1 MIYFYLVFFGAAFIF
16 SFLINSLFLRFSR
29 TLGIRDK
36 KETIIRWASTSK
48 PAFGG
53 ISFYIVFLI
62 SFASYSIFFE
72 AQEVLLNKKIVGLLG
87 TATLAFMMGL
97 ADDAY
102 NTKPFL
108 KLFVQILCGVI
119 LCYSGIHIGIFQDM
133 VLNYLITVLW
143 IVGIMNSVNMLDNMD
158 SIAAIV
164 SIMIFSVAALLIYL
178 SHTAQNNIHF
188 LILIGL
194 IGSLSGFLIFN
205 WHPSKL
211 YMGDTGS
218 QVIGLMLA
226 AIGIIYFWN
235 DSSSLHDTIAVS
247 KQFIIVV
254 TAFILPITDT
264 TIVVVNRITSG
275 RSPFVGGR
283 DHTTHNLFFRGVTEK
298 RIAVLFGAIG
308 FLSMVIIY
316 YIETQITEWSTG
328 QFLFFSLYPLTIFL
342 SLFAITKMKTNVVN
356 HSSTNGDTHA
366 QHSISTNGNG
376 FHAKKNL
383 T

>member
-1 MIYFYLVFFGAAFIF
+1 MTYFYLAFLGASFIF
-16 SFLINSLFLRFSR
+16 SFLINSLFLRFSK
-29 TLGIRDK
+29 TLGIRDN

-62 SFASYSIFFE
+62 SFASYSMFFQ
-72 AQEVLLNKKIVGLLG
+72 AQEVLLNKKVVGLLG
-87 TATLAFMMGL
+87 TTTLAFMMGL

-102 NTKPFL
+102 NTRPFF

-119 LCYSGIHIGIFQDM
+119 LCYCGIHIGIFQSM
-133 VLNYLITVLW
+133 ALNYVVTIVW

-158 SIAAIV
+158 SIATIV
-164 SIMIFSVAALLIYL
+164 SIMIFACAALLIWL
-178 SHTAQNNIHF
+178 SNTFQNNIHF

-218 QVIGLMLA
+218 QVIGLMLG

-235 DSSSLHDTIAVS
+235 DSASMRDSISISRQL
-247 KQFIIVV
+247 IIVL
-254 TAFILPITDT
+254 TAFILPISDT
-264 TIVVVNRITSG
+264 TIVVINRLSSR
-275 RSPFVGGR
+275 RSPFIGGR

-298 RIAVLFGAIG
+298 RIAILFGGIG
-308 FLSMVIIY
+308 FLSMLIIY
-316 YIETQITEWSTG
+316 YIQMRTTAWGIN
-328 QFLFFSLYPLTIFL
+328 QFLFFALYPLAIL
-342 SLFAITKMKTNVVN
+342 SGLFIVTRIKSKITNQGNPEESELSQTPTNA
-356 HSSTNGDTHA
+356 TGLY
-366 QHSISTNGNG
+366 
-376 FHAKKNL
+376 AKKDL

>member
-1 MIYFYLVFFGAAFIF
+1 MTSFYLGFLAASFIF
-16 SFLINSLFLRFSR
+16 SFLINSLFLRFSK

-36 KETIIRWASTSK
+36 QETVIRWASTSK

-62 SFASYSIFFE
+62 SFASYSIFFQ

-108 KLFVQILCGVI
+108 KLFVQVLCGVV
-119 LCYSGIHIGIFQDM
+119 LCYSGIHIGIFQNM
-133 VLNYLITVLW
+133 SLNYLLTVLW

-164 SIMIFSVAALLIYL
+164 SIMIFAAAAMLIFL
-178 SHTAQNNIHF
+178 SNTAQNNIHF
-188 LILIGL
+188 LILTGL
-194 IGSLSGFLIFN
+194 VGSLLGFLIFN

-235 DSSSLHDTIAVS
+235 DSSSISDTISVS
-247 KQFIIVV
+247 KQLIIVI
-254 TAFILPITDT
+254 TAFILPIADT
-264 TIVVVNRITSG
+264 TIVVINRLTSK

-298 RIAVLFGAIG
+298 RIAILFAGIGMLSLLIIHYIQTQVLVWGT
-308 FLSMVIIY
+308 
-316 YIETQITEWSTG
+316 TQ
-328 QFLFFSLYPLTIFL
+328 FFFFALYPLTIFL
-342 SLFAITKMKTNVVN
+342 ALFAVTKIKRPIID
-356 HSSTNGDTHA
+356 H
-366 QHSISTNGNG
+366 GNG
-376 FHAKKNL
+376 SEEPQATSKIPSTVSSIHVKKNI

>member
-1 MIYFYLVFFGAAFIF
+1 MSYFYLAFLATAFMF
-16 SFLINSLFLRFSR
+16 SFLINALFLRFSR
-29 TLGIRDK
+29 TLGIRDN

-62 SFASYSIFFE
+62 SFASYSMFFE
-72 AQEVLLNKKIVGLLG
+72 AQEVLLNKKVVGLLG

-102 NTKPFL
+102 NTRPFL

-119 LCYSGIHIGIFQDM
+119 LCYSGIHIGIFSSM
-133 VLNYLITVLW
+133 WMNYFITILW

-164 SIMIFSVAALLIYL
+164 SIMIFAAAAMLIFL
-178 SHTAQNNIHF
+178 SGEQNNIHF

-194 IGSLSGFLIFN
+194 IGSLAGFLVFN

-218 QVIGLMLA
+218 QVIGLMLGA
-226 AIGIIYFWN
+226 MGIIYFWN
-235 DSSSLHDTIAVS
+235 DSASITESIAVS
-247 KQFIIVV
+247 RQIIIVI

-264 TIVVVNRITSG
+264 TTVVINRLSQR

-283 DHTTHNLFFRGVTEK
+283 DHTTHNLFFRGITEK
-298 RIAVLFGAIG
+298 RIAILFGGVG
-308 FLSMVIIY
+308 FLSMIIIY
-316 YIETQITEWSTG
+316 YIQTSLIVWGLKELI
-328 QFLFFSLYPLTIFL
+328 FFSVYPTTIFI
-342 SLFAITKMKTNVVN
+342 SLFAVTKMKKSIIN
-356 HSSTNGDTHA
+356 HSATNGSSSPDLSA
-366 QHSISTNGNG
+366 NAPSI
-376 FHAKKNL
+376 HDEKRLA
-383 T
+383 

>member
-1 MIYFYLVFFGAAFIF
+1 MIYFYIAFFAASFTF
-16 SFLINSLFLRFSR
+16 SFLINSLFLRFSK

-36 KETIIRWASTSK
+36 KETVIRWASTSK

-87 TATLAFMMGL
+87 TVTLAFMMGL

-108 KLFVQILCGVI
+108 KLFIQVLCGSI
-119 LCYSGIHIGIFQDM
+119 LCYSGIHIGIFQSM
-133 VLNYLITVLW
+133 TLNYIITVLW

-164 SIMIFSVAALLIYL
+164 AIMIFGAAALLIFL
-178 SHTAQNNIHF
+178 SNTSQNNIHF

-194 IGSLSGFLIFN
+194 IGSLFGFLIFN

-226 AIGIIYFWN
+226 SIGIIYFWN
-235 DSSSLHDTIAVS
+235 DSSSLSDTISVS
-247 KQFIIVV
+247 KQLIVVV
-254 TAFILPITDT
+254 TAFILPIADT
-264 TIVVVNRITSG
+264 TIVVMNRLASK
-275 RSPFVGGR
+275 RSPFIGGR
-283 DHTTHNLFFRGVTEK
+283 DHTTHNLFFRGITEK
-298 RIAVLFGAIG
+298 RIAILFGAIG
-308 FLSMVIIY
+308 FLSLVIIY
-316 YIETQITEWSTG
+316 YVQTQIIEWDTT
-328 QFLFFSLYPLTIFL
+328 QFLFFALYPLTIFL
-342 SLFAITKMKTNVVN
+342 SLFAVTKIKKPLIDQGSVSEEVQ
-356 HSSTNGDTHA
+356 SSSKIPTTV
-366 QHSISTNGNG
+366 SEI
-376 FHAKKNL
+376 HAKKNI

>member
-1 MIYFYLVFFGAAFIF
+1 MIYFYLAFLGASFIF
-16 SFLINSLFLRFSR
+16 SFLINSLFLRFSK
-29 TLGIRDK
+29 TLGIRDN

-62 SFASYSIFFE
+62 SFASYSMFFE

-87 TATLAFMMGL
+87 TATIAFMMGL

-108 KLFVQILCGVI
+108 KLFVQILCGAI
-119 LCYSGIHIGIFQDM
+119 LCFCGIHIGIFQNM
-133 VLNYLITVLW
+133 TLNYIITILW

-164 SIMIFSVAALLIYL
+164 SIMIFAVAVMLIFL
-178 SHTAQNNIHF
+178 SNTYQNNIHF

-194 IGSLSGFLIFN
+194 IGSLAGFLIFN

-235 DSSSLHDTIAVS
+235 DSSSMRDSISISRQL
-247 KQFIIVV
+247 IIVV
-254 TAFILPITDT
+254 TAFILPLSDT
-264 TIVVVNRITSG
+264 TIVVINRLSSG

-283 DHTTHNLFFRGVTEK
+283 DHTTHNLFFRGITEK
-298 RIAVLFGAIG
+298 RIAVLFAGIG
-308 FLSMVIIY
+308 LSSLLIIY
-316 YIETQITEWSTG
+316 YIHTEVTVWGTP
-328 QFLFFSLYPLTIFL
+328 QFIFFSLYPLTIFCG
-342 SLFAITKMKTNVVN
+342 LFAVTKMKSAIINQGNSAPAAKSAHTM
-356 HSSTNGDTHA
+356 
-366 QHSISTNGNG
+366 NGNDTKLY
-376 FHAKKNL
+376 AKKDL
-383 T
+383 R